1 MSDAAPTITVSITG
15 KTFTTGELQGFLD
28 RVSAVEEIRSNATVT
43 IAVVDHPTSSGMMSV
58 LLNERL
64 YRLTVTSESTADER
78 HPA

>member
-15 KTFTTGELQGFLD
+15 KTFTTGELQEFLD

-43 IAVVDHPTSSGMMSV
+43 IAVVDHPTGMMSV

-64 YRLTVTSESTADER
+64 YRLTVTSESAADER